1 MNYNI
6 STSEAIR
13 SLCNQC
19 QFIVKD
25 DSVEQIDW
33 LNTDVSLIPSVE
45 SIINEKQRLQEK
57 YDDLEYQRMRK
68 NAYPSMEDQLD
79 VLYHQGYEGW
89 RQVINNVKNKFPKPT
104 VGEQ

>member
-19 QFIVKD
+19 EFIVKD

-57 YDDLEYQRMRK
+57 YDNLEYQRMRK

-89 RQVINNVKNKFPKPT
+89 RQVINNVKNEFPKPT
-104 VGEQ
+104 VGE

>member
-19 QFIVKD
+19 EFIVKD

-33 LNTDVSLIPSVE
+33 LNTDVSLIPNVE

-57 YDDLEYQRMRK
+57 YDNLEYQRMRK

-89 RQVINNVKNKFPKPT
+89 RQVINNVKNEFPKPT
-104 VGEQ
+104 VGK

>member
-19 QFIVKD
+19 EFIVKD

-33 LNTDVSLIPSVE
+33 LNTDISMIPSVE

-57 YDDLEYQRMRK
+57 HNNLEYQRMRK
-68 NAYPSMEDQLD
+68 NAYPSIEDQLD
-79 VLYHQGYEGW
+79 MLYHQGYEGW
-89 RQVINNVKNKFPKPT
+89 RQVINNVKNEFPKPT
-104 VGEQ
+104 VGE